1 MSMEGNVETI
11 LVHEMDGGTVN
22 KNSYNDDD

>member
-11 LVHEMDGGTVN
+11 LEHEIDGGTVN